1 LDGLNVFDLYT
12 EHFGNK
18 RPRCIGNV
26 VCEAGQKLLSD
37 PVFANNNS
45 VGNTFVG
52 FENHSAGK
60 HLRHKVGVWADGRIS
75 WLDESGWDIQ
85 LDIATQA
92 LVGNST
98 ARNEELGILLEMT
111 DFVDVD
117 MSALIRKFHIVNL
130 RETKRDIR
138 IFMHQAFVIGDTRSN
153 TDTVTKVG
161 ERIKCE
167 IIAIDPKER
176 KISLSVKAMK
186 RREEKE
192 AMESYSS
199 SAAPRSSIAD
209 TLDPEVAARLGLI
222 KNKTPG
228 EA

>member
-1 LDGLNVFDLYT
+1 MARPIVLGNGELHVGINEYGLVHDFY
-12 EHFGNK
+12 F
-18 RPRCIGNV
+18 P
-26 VCEAGQKLLSD
+26 
-37 PVFANNNS
+37 
-45 VGNTFVG
+45 FVG

-153 TDTVTKVG
+153 TDT
-161 ERIKCE
+161 
-167 IIAIDPKER
+167 AQ
-176 KISLSVKAMK
+176 
-186 RREEKE
+186 
-192 AMESYSS
+192 
-199 SAAPRSSIAD
+199 
-209 TLDPEVAARLGLI
+209 
-222 KNKTPG
+222 
-228 EA
+228 